1 MIIIDNYLQGP
12 SEQQAI
18 EYIIFT
24 LNSNKKN
31 DHLLKNVSDDSIQMI
46 TKKELN
52 KMGGVQNLGSTCLW
66 IEYTSKDLL
75 ERVKQELSIMNEFSQ
90 SSC

>member
-1 MIIIDNYLQGP
+1 MIIMDNYLQGP
-12 SEQQAI
+12 SEEQAI
-18 EYIIFT
+18 EHIIFT
-24 LNSNKKN
+24 LNSNKN
-31 DHLLKNVSDDSIQMI
+31 NGHLLRNVSDDSIQMI

-52 KMGGVQNLGSTCLW
+52 KMGGVQNLGSTWLW

>member
-1 MIIIDNYLQGP
+1 MIIMDNYLQGP

-18 EYIIFT
+18 EHIIFK
-24 LNSNKKN
+24 LNSNKNN
-31 DHLLKNVSDDSIQMI
+31 DHLLRNVSDDSIQMI

-52 KMGGVQNLGSTCLW
+52 KMGGVQNLGSTWLW

-75 ERVKQELSIMNEFSQ
+75 VRVKQELSIMNEFSQ

>member
-1 MIIIDNYLQGP
+1 MDNCLHGP

-18 EYIIFT
+18 EHIIFT
-24 LNSNKKN
+24 LNSNKN
-31 DHLLKNVSDDSIQMI
+31 TSHLLRNVSDDSIQMI

-52 KMGGVQNLGSTCLW
+52 KMGGVQNLGSTWLW

-75 ERVKQELSIMNEFSQ
+75 ERVKQELTIMNELSQ

>member
-1 MIIIDNYLQGP
+1 MIIMDNYLQGP
-12 SEQQAI
+12 SEQQVI
-18 EYIIFT
+18 EHIIFT
-24 LNSNKKN
+24 LNGNKKN
-31 DHLLKNVSDDSIQMI
+31 DHLLRNVSDDSIQMI

-52 KMGGVQNLGSTCLW
+52 KMGGVQNLGSTWLW

-90 SSC
+90 SSV